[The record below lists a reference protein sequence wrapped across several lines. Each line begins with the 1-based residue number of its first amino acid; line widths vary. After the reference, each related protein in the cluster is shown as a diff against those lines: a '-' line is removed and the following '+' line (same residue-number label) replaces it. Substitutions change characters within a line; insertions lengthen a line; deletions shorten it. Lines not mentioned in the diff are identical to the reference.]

1 MLVLML
7 LVVISYLIL
16 RKVTDEKRDW
26 SHLSGSSDDRL
37 APCAHAAPAPPR
49 A

>member
-1 MLVLML
+1 M
-7 LVVISYLIL
+7 VVVSCVIL

-26 SHLSGSSDDRL
+26 DTLRSMR
-37 APCAHAAPAPPR
+37 R